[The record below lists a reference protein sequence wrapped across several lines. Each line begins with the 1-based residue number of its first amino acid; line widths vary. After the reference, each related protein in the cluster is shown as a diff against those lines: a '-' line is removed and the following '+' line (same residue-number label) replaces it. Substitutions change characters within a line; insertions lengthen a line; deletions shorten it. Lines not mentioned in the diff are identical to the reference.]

1 MKNRISTI
9 NCFFIVICAV
19 ILITC
24 KKPEEVTIGNNYAP
38 ISLYYPV
45 FPGSYWIY
53 TDSLGNKSIKK
64 VESEYVPKE
73 FKTADD
79 SLNELIYYPKMDEV
93 YYYGECYLTRDV
105 SPYYPCNDRGDT
117 FEPFLL
123 LSGSSRISRSYNCLH
138 HQELIENNNLVYVKK
153 LDTLVV
159 NNSLYRNVI
168 INKSYISYSGFT
180 SGFTAPPIHH
190 TLYYYAENIGLI
202 LQQQI
207 NHPDSVPDTLLV
219 KSLIEYKINK

>member
-1 MKNRISTI
+1 MKNGTSSI
-9 NCFFIVICAV
+9 NCIFIIVFSV

-24 KKPEEVTIGNNYAP
+24 KKPEEVTIGESYAP
-38 ISLYYPV
+38 IYPYFPV

-53 TDSLGNKSIKK
+53 VDSLGNKSTKK
-64 VESEYVPKE
+64 VESEYVPRE
-73 FKTADD
+73 FKTEDD

-93 YYYGECYLTRDV
+93 YYYGYFYLTKDI
-105 SPYYPCNDRGDT
+105 SPYYPCNGNGDT

-123 LSGSSRISRSYNCLH
+123 LSGSSKKSKSNNCLH
-138 HQELIENNNLVYVKK
+138 HQELIENYNLVYVKK

-168 INKSYISYSGFT
+168 INKSYISYSGYT
-180 SGFTAPPIHH
+180 SGFTAPPIYH
-190 TLYYYAENIGLI
+190 TLYYYAENIGLV